1 MTDSWP
7 EWLRQLE
14 TNYVSN
20 AARMF
25 VLHFNIDDY
34 VVAPGEHGAYITGLI
49 PFLERHARAGK
60 LGGEPFQAIFRY
72 SHSGDLTPD
81 DKADSV
87 ELGLI
92 RMGLG
97 ALAGAAVGGTAGGLA
112 GNNAA
117 QAAVA
122 GSVIGAGVAAA
133 SQSAC
138 IGADLFTQHAGQ
150 VGELREPSQVLRV
163 LEAILRSV
171 QQRSLVII
179 EHADR
184 MAPPPQRFPDRE
196 QRLTSEMLTRWATDF
211 VLRNARNLCLLLTRD
226 LQDIDPAIY
235 APGTGCF
242 PIRVAMPET
251 PERLALLQLMD
262 AQRVQE
268 RKHEGIFGRNN
279 PAALAPGLIS
289 GLAEIDAQ
297 ITADT
302 PDPATLEHGD
312 QLLRFADA
320 AKGFRLIEIDQLN
333 RQVRAAHSLQSLHR
347 PAGERAE
354 STTLPRIRLDDVKR
368 HKRRAIEEQS
378 NGLLEIIDTARGFA
392 AIGGMQ
398 IVKGYLTALSE
409 RIQSKR
415 DRHLI
420 PRGLILAGP
429 PGTGKTIIAE
439 ALALESKL
447 NMVKLRNVR
456 EGFVGASERNLTR
469 ALDVIKVLAP
479 ILVFVDEI
487 DQAFG
492 SRGLGQSS
500 DGGTSERIFGQI
512 LEFIG
517 DDRNRG
523 EVIWVAATNRPDL
536 LDAALLRRFDR
547 IIPCLLPTPQEQAQ
561 ILAALPRSI
570 PTLTYTPELRE
581 LIARGDPM
589 IVELVSARS
598 DLVPTGAV
606 IETMVRRAA
615 EYAGDRA
622 RAQGGSPHVDLED
635 LRVAVADYRSN
646 ADQTMYDY
654 QALLAIQACNFYS
667 VLPELPPR
675 PPFSGLVEPRES
687 ALGPA
692 AGDAGAVPQFWRE
705 HQVNGVALE
714 TQLQFYRRQL
724 GPARHEGGQA

>member
-1 MTDSWP
+1 MTRSWP

-34 VVAPGEHGAYITGLI
+34 VVAPAEHGSYITGLI
-49 PFLERHARAGK
+49 PFLERHARSGE
-60 LGGEPFQAIFRY
+60 LGGAPFQAIFRY

-81 DKADSV
+81 DTADIV
-87 ELGLI
+87 EVGLI

-97 ALAGAAVGGTAGGLA
+97 ALAGAAIGGAAGGLA
-112 GNNAA
+112 GDNAA

-122 GSVIGAGVAAA
+122 GAAIGAGVAAA
-133 SQSAC
+133 SQSVC
-138 IGADLFTQHAGQ
+138 IGADLFKQHAGQ

-184 MAPPPQRFPDRE
+184 LAPHRFPDRE
-196 QRLTSEMLTRWATDF
+196 QRLTSELLTRWATDF
-211 VLRNARNLCLLLTRD
+211 VLRNTRNLCLLLTRD

-242 PIRVAMPET
+242 PIRVAMPES
-251 PERLALLQLMD
+251 PDRLALLQLMD

-302 PDPATLEHGD
+302 ASPATPDHGD
-312 QLLRFADA
+312 QLVRFADA

-333 RQVRAAHSLQSLHR
+333 RQVRAAHSLQSLR
-347 PAGERAE
+347 SPAGEGAE
-354 STTLPRIRLDDVKR
+354 YTTIPRIRLDDVKR

-378 NGLLEIIDTARGFA
+378 NGLLEIVDTARGFA

-398 IVKGYLTALSE
+398 IVKAYLTALSE
-409 RIQSKR
+409 RIQSKH

-517 DDRNRG
+517 DDRHRG

-570 PTLTYTPELRE
+570 PTLIYAPELRE
-581 LIARGDPM
+581 LIAHGDPT
-589 IVELVSARS
+589 IVELLSVRP

-622 RAQGGSPHVDLED
+622 RAEGSSPHVALED
-635 LRVAVADYRSN
+635 LQVAVADYRSN

-675 PPFSGLVEPRES
+675 PPFSGLVEAREA

-724 GPARHEGGQA
+724 GPARHEGGQT